1 VIEVPDGIE
10 PSLIVGGVGCE
21 AGSMET
27 VLRFFQEDQWFTKK
41 VEANLVRT
49 GYRGERGTWVC
60 FASVEEAPPRFLFV
74 SSMGLNIPRPSR
86 PAVMEYITR
95 VNWGLPIGNFE
106 MNLENGEVRF
116 KTSIELSEIR
126 LTLPMVR
133 SLVYINV
140 HTMDHYF
147 PGVVSI
153 LTCRISPIAA
163 LAKIE
168 SLPSDN
174 PRICF
179 TPAY

>member
-1 VIEVPDGIE
+1 MIERPNGIE
-10 PSLIVGGVGCE
+10 PSLVAGGVRVE

-27 VLRFFQEDQWFTKK
+27 VLRFFQEDQWYYKII
-41 VEANLVRT
+41 ERNLVRT

-60 FASVEEAPPRFLFV
+60 FASVIEDPPRFRFV
-74 SSMGLNIPRPSR
+74 SDMGLNIPPASR
-86 PAVMEYITR
+86 AAVMEYITR

-106 MNLENGEVRF
+106 MQVESGAVRF
-116 KTSIELSEIR
+116 KTSIELNDQP

-153 LTCRISPIAA
+153 LTCGISPTAA

-179 TPAY
+179 EHD